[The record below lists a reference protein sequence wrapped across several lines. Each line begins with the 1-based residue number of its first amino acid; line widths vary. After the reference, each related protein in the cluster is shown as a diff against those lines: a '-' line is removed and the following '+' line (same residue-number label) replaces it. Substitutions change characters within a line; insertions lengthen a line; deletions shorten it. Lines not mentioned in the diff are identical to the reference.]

1 MWLKIVPNDTLFF
14 RTGRPFSMGS
24 ETWAEST
31 FPPYPSTIYG
41 ALRTFLLFQRGDLK
55 SFKEKNYPD
64 IGSPYKKGSMKIMGP
79 FLVKDESLFFH
90 APFDLVRFNK
100 ELVCLK
106 NINKPKIFLSDYKL
120 DDLLLFSGKEKVEN
134 FNGFIDDILL
144 KSYLEGREKNFSLP
158 KNELYSLETKV
169 GIARERVTL
178 TSKEGYLYRA
188 TMIRLNRGVSIY
200 IKVLDAELPKSGILQ
215 LGGEGK
221 TAYFEELK
229 NNPLENLEKI
239 DIKLTG
245 GFFKLYLATP
255 AIFEKGWIPK
265 WIDENT
271 MEGQIQGI
279 KTKLISCSIGRFIRL
294 GGWDMAKK
302 EPKTMRKAVPAGSVY
317 YFKLLN
323 DISTED
329 IKEIFHLKN
338 ISDINPEEGFGLS
351 LVGGIR

>member
-1 MWLKIVPNDTLFF
+1 MWVKITPNDTLFF

-31 FPPYPSTIYG
+31 FPPHPSTIYG

-55 SFKEKNYPD
+55 SFKEKGYPD
-64 IGSPYKKGSMKIMGP
+64 IGSPYEKGSMKIIGP
-79 FLVKDESLFFH
+79 FIGKDETIFSPT
-90 APFDLVRFNK
+90 PFDLVRFNEK
-100 ELVCLK
+100 LVYYLK
-106 NINKPKIFLSDYKL
+106 NINKPKIFISDYKL

-134 FNGFIDDILL
+134 FNGFIDELLL
-144 KSYLEGREKNFSLP
+144 KSYLEGREKSFFLP
-158 KNELYSLETKV
+158 KNELYSLEPKI

-188 TMIRLNRGVSIY
+188 TMVRLNRGVSIY
-200 IKVLDAELPKSGILQ
+200 VKVLNADLPKSGILQ

-239 DIKLTG
+239 DIKLTE

-279 KTKLISCSIGRFIRL
+279 KTKLISCSIGRFLRM
-294 GGWDMAKK
+294 GGRDIAKR
-302 EPKTMRKAVPAGSVY
+302 EPKAMRKAVPAG
-317 YFKLLN
+317 
-323 DISTED
+323 
-329 IKEIFHLKN
+329 
-338 ISDINPEEGFGLS
+338 
-351 LVGGIR
+351 